1 MGGDD
6 RRPPSAFHERER
18 DDRCTTDARRPDRSH
33 LWGDMTTPPNGI
45 PSTAG
50 ASRWLRRIDIRSV
63 LIGVGLMVVV
73 SGLVGGAAWAYTT
86 YARTVRGGSE
96 ALLASLARARA
107 MAVRSQLD
115 ERIGD
120 ATMIGRHPALQPMR
134 RGSRLSPGE
143 LSAMGEVL
151 GATAGVY
158 NYHNVV
164 LIDRRGQP
172 VIQLRNDSLRHDE
185 DRVLQR
191 ALETGVAQTI
201 LFHGSEREHVEY
213 GVASPLWTTAA
224 GEGPPDGALY
234 LVLDVHDR
242 LLPLLSDSLPFVT
255 YKSSLLQLDTAGAVS
270 FATTHNGEHED
281 VKGVPV
287 APTQLQDLLTATAG
301 INLEGT
307 PVNRGVAQVPG
318 TPWYV
323 ITEVAQSEVD
333 RPIYYASGAIGVTV
347 LLLTMAAGAA
357 GRRLWLAERG
367 RAASESARAAERSLR
382 VVQNSMDGIVT
393 FDGEGH
399 MQSGNEAFRAIIGTK
414 AATETMRLQ
423 DFLLFDSAEQFR
435 ERLQRIRKSRR
446 ERFTCQGRTVNG
458 AILDLDV
465 SVTYLPHRGDG
476 EYFAFV
482 RDITQQ
488 RTDQRHLEQINR
500 LYAFLNKA
508 SEALF
513 RTGTPD
519 EAYETVCRI
528 AVSEGGYPLAW
539 VGDIDPETR
548 QVRVL
553 AADGV
558 ARSCID
564 HLHAI
569 PDHAREDNPGPVG
582 LALRD
587 GRPVVIP
594 DFQQDPR
601 TAPWHT
607 LAASYGI
614 RTALA
619 LPIVADGRVV
629 SAIVFYQLQQEAFAP
644 DLVAMLEEIARLL
657 SLVLEKIGLD
667 ERRQRSEERFR
678 NHFESLPIAT
688 YVVHEATGQV
698 RRVNQAF
705 IELFGY
711 ELDAVRTLEA
721 SFDAFFSDPIYR
733 AQTLEVFRRDLAT
746 IMAGAAP
753 KRSREYTIRC
763 RNGEERV
770 VQAIITRAAEEL
782 IIGWVDLTEL
792 RTSQEM
798 LREAQQIA
806 RLGSWS
812 FDFRTRQGT
821 VADELVELLQLARA
835 VRQPAAQAIL
845 RAMDPIDLRRV
856 QRTFLRSV
864 RDQQLF
870 ELTLSV
876 RTRTGNRRYVL
887 VRSRTEYD
895 EETGEPLRA
904 LGSAQDVTAQV
915 ESANELARYRE
926 HLEELVEQRTTE
938 LRTAMEQADAAN
950 RAKSA
955 FLAVMSHEIRTPLNG
970 VIGMAEV
977 LTQSELPP
985 RDADAVRT
993 IRTSATN
1000 LLGIIDDIL
1009 DFSKIEAGRVE
1020 LEYLDTALEDILD
1033 GVHSALAPVAATRRV
1048 DVATTVDVDV
1058 PALVITDAL
1067 RVRQILYNLVGN
1079 AIKFSGNRDT
1089 VRGQVGIRIQ
1099 RAPEGGPV
1107 SAPADGLVIRLSI
1120 QDNGIGMSPET
1131 QQALFTSFT
1140 QAELSTTRRFGGTG
1154 LGLAIVKRLTELFG
1168 GVVTVHS
1175 AVGVGT
1181 TFMVDLPMQI
1191 STTPVAERIP
1201 TGPRRALT
1209 PVVPIPIVRSG
1220 KAISVEEARAQG
1232 RLILVAEDDEV
1243 NQKVILQ
1250 QLELLGYAAEIAHNG
1265 EEALARWHAYPYAL
1279 LLSDLHMPRMDG
1291 YTLTSTIR
1299 AEELARGDG
1308 HRMPILALTANA
1320 LRGEEVK
1327 ALEAGMDEYITKPVL
1342 LSVLQAALHRY
1353 LPPLG
1358 GTGTP
1363 LPERTAPPVTHPTSE
1378 APPPSAQ
1385 EGHADGIGDA
1395 EPALDVNVLKD
1406 LVGDDP
1412 EIIQDFLM
1420 EYQQTASRLV
1430 EELRRAFAS
1439 GDLKGVGSVAHRLKS
1454 SSRAVGARSFGERC
1468 QQMETAARADDQ
1480 PAVVAAIDG
1489 FDDHFAAVL
1498 AAISGELP

>member
-1 MGGDD
+1 
-6 RRPPSAFHERER
+6 
-18 DDRCTTDARRPDRSH
+18 
-33 LWGDMTTPPNGI
+33 MTTSPNGT
-45 PSTAG
+45 PPTAG
-50 ASRWLRRIDIRSV
+50 TTRWYQQLHLRTV
-63 LIGVGLMVVV
+63 LISVGLVAVV
-73 SGLVGGAAWAYTT
+73 SGLVGGAAWSYTT

-120 ATMIGRHPALQPMR
+120 AAMIGRHPALQPLR
-134 RGSRLSPGE
+134 RAGRLTAGE
-143 LSAMGEVL
+143 VEAMGEVL
-151 GATAGVY
+151 GASAAVS
-158 NYHNVV
+158 NYHNVA
-164 LIDRRGQP
+164 LIDRSGRE
-172 VIQLRNDSLRHDE
+172 VVQLRNDSLRRDE
-185 DRVLQR
+185 DRVLHT
-191 ALETGVAQTI
+191 ALQTGVSQTI
-201 LFHGSEREHVEY
+201 LFHGSERDHVEY
-213 GVASPLWTTAA
+213 GVAAPLWTTTT
-224 GEGPPDGALY
+224 GGGPPDGALY

-242 LLPLLSDSLPFVT
+242 LLPLLSDSLPFAT
-255 YKSSLLQLDTAGAVS
+255 YKSSLLQLDSVGAVS
-270 FATTHNGEHED
+270 FATTRSAGHED
-281 VKGVPV
+281 VKGAPV
-287 APTQLQDLLTATAG
+287 APAQLQDLLTATAG
-301 INLEGT
+301 RNLEGT

-323 ITEVAQSEVD
+323 VTEVAQAEVD
-333 RPIYYASGAIGVTV
+333 RPIRYASAAIGVTV
-347 LLLTMAAGAA
+347 LLLTLGTGAA
-357 GRRLWLAERG
+357 GRRLWLTERG
-367 RAASESARAAERSLR
+367 RAARESARAAERSLR

-393 FDGEGH
+393 FDGEGR
-399 MQSGNEAFRAIIGTK
+399 MQSGNDAFRSIIGTK
-414 AATETMRLQ
+414 ATTESMRLQ
-423 DFLLFDSAEQFR
+423 DFLIFDSADDFR
-435 ERLQRIRKSRR
+435 DRLQRIRKSRR

-458 AILDLDV
+458 LVLDLDV

-488 RTDQRHLEQINR
+488 RADQRHLEQINR

-513 RTGTPD
+513 RTSAPV

-528 AVSEGGYPLAW
+528 AVTEGGYPLTW
-539 VGDIDPETR
+539 VGDIDPATR

-558 ARSCID
+558 ASSCID
-564 HLHAI
+564 HLQAI
-569 PDHAREDNPGPVG
+569 PDHAREDNPGPIG

-587 GRPVVIP
+587 GRAVVIP
-594 DFQQDPR
+594 DFQHDPR
-601 TAPWHT
+601 TAPWHD

-614 RTALA
+614 RTAVA
-619 LPIVADGRVV
+619 IPIVADGRVV
-629 SAIVFYQLQQEAFAP
+629 AAIMFYQMQPEAFAS

-657 SLVLEKIGLD
+657 SLVLEKLGLD

-711 ELDAVRTLEA
+711 DLDAVNTLEA

-733 AQTLEVFRRDLAT
+733 AQTLEVFRRDLAA

-753 KRSREYTIRC
+753 KRTREYTIRC
-763 RNGEERV
+763 RSGEERV

-812 FDFRTRQGT
+812 FDFRTRQGI

-845 RAMDPIDLRRV
+845 QAIAPEELRKVERA
-856 QRTFLRSV
+856 FLRSV

-870 ELTLSV
+870 ERTFPV

-887 VRSRTEYD
+887 VRARIEYD
-895 EETGEPLRA
+895 DAEHPVRA
-904 LGSAQDVTAQV
+904 IGSAQDVTVQV
-915 ESANELARYRE
+915 EAANELARYRE
-926 HLEELVEQRTTE
+926 DLEELVRQRTAE
-938 LRTAMEQADAAN
+938 LLAAVEQADAAN

-1020 LEYLDTALEDILD
+1020 LEYLDTALGDILD
-1033 GVHSALAPVAATRRV
+1033 GIHAALAPVAAARRV
-1048 DVATTVDVDV
+1048 DVSATVDADV
-1058 PALVITDAL
+1058 PELVVTDAL

-1079 AIKFSGNRDT
+1079 AIKFSGNRDGI
-1089 VRGQVGIRIQ
+1089 RGQVGIRIHQ
-1099 RAPEGGPV
+1099 APAGAQVTP
-1107 SAPADGLVIRLSI
+1107 PADGLVIRLSI

-1168 GVVTVHS
+1168 GVVTVQS
-1175 AVGVGT
+1175 TVGVGT

-1191 STTPVAERIP
+1191 SRTPVAERP
-1201 TGPRRALT
+1201 VTGARRSYT
-1209 PVVPIPIVRSG
+1209 PVVPVPIVRSG
-1220 KAISVEEARAQG
+1220 KAITVEEAKAQG

-1265 EEALARWHAYPYAL
+1265 EEAFARWEAFPYAL

-1299 AEELARGDG
+1299 AAEEARGDG
-1308 HRMPILALTANA
+1308 RRMPILALTANA

-1353 LPPLG
+1353 LPPLD
-1358 GTGTP
+1358 GTGAP
-1363 LPERTAPPVTHPTSE
+1363 LPERAAPTPAAVPPASEPTG
-1378 APPPSAQ
+1378 
-1385 EGHADGIGDA
+1385 EG
-1395 EPALDVNVLKD
+1395 EPALDVNVLKE

-1412 EIIQDFLM
+1412 EIIQDFLL

-1430 EELRRAFAS
+1430 EELRGAYVA

-1468 QQMETAARADDQ
+1468 QRLETAARGDDQ
-1480 PAVVAAIDG
+1480 PTVLAAMDA